1 MKTSTKVLA
10 GLTLL
15 LSASSVSLV
24 QAAPASVSDPVL
36 FGGAS
41 LGYNGAVSGSAL
53 QGSRH
58 YPYGPD
64 PLKGAFIY
72 PDYHVT
78 SVSDPLIFG
87 GASLGYNGAVS
98 GSALQGSR
106 HYPHGPDPL
115 KGRYVWA
122 DVDWVIVVHPTH
134 HHHHHHM

>member
-58 YPYGPD
+58 YP
-64 PLKGAFIY
+64 
-72 PDYHVT
+72 
-78 SVSDPLIFG
+78 
-87 GASLGYNGAVS
+87 
-98 GSALQGSR
+98 
-106 HYPHGPDPL
+106 HGPDPL